1 MDSKKIPTKKK
12 QEIVE
17 ISKNLI
23 DEKGVNNVSIRDI
36 VKNVGMAQGLFYYY
50 FKSKEE
56 ILEIIINEYVEAF
69 CIELENSVDGI
80 QMKYDNWKEKIETT
94 IKMLVKLYKD
104 NTSPLEKF
112 NNKKNKDLYMSMV
125 YATID
130 RLANLIEK
138 VITEAL
144 SSGFIKLNHPKETAY
159 VLIYGI
165 IDLINHKKIVDEKI
179 QEIDGDISKIIN
191 NLVQITFSGVL
202 NITLG
207 ITNILINF
215 ILGLIISIYI
225 LLEKETLKYQLKLLI
240 NTVATDKYKSS
251 IIEILKLIYSKFKKY
266 IFGQA
271 IDSAI
276 LFIMIFISMTIFKI
290 PYAIFISFILAI
302 CAAVPILGPLI
313 GIIITTIIMIIA
325 GYKNI
330 LFFILIVVLMQQIE
344 GNIIYPI
351 VVGNSIGLS
360 SLYIVVVVI
369 VFSSLFGI
377 FGVIIGVPLCGVL
390 YEIICKYVYKKDFI
404 EK

>member
-165 IDLINHKKIVDEKI
+165 IDLINHKK
-179 QEIDGDISKIIN
+179 
-191 NLVQITFSGVL
+191 
-202 NITLG
+202 
-207 ITNILINF
+207 
-215 ILGLIISIYI
+215 
-225 LLEKETLKYQLKLLI
+225 
-240 NTVATDKYKSS
+240 
-251 IIEILKLIYSKFKKY
+251 
-266 IFGQA
+266 
-271 IDSAI
+271 
-276 LFIMIFISMTIFKI
+276 
-290 PYAIFISFILAI
+290 
-302 CAAVPILGPLI
+302 
-313 GIIITTIIMIIA
+313 
-325 GYKNI
+325 
-330 LFFILIVVLMQQIE
+330 
-344 GNIIYPI
+344 
-351 VVGNSIGLS
+351 
-360 SLYIVVVVI
+360 
-369 VFSSLFGI
+369 
-377 FGVIIGVPLCGVL
+377 
-390 YEIICKYVYKKDFI
+390 
-404 EK
+404 